1 MIERT
6 LYNSVGARFKIGRQ
20 SKGLTLEE
28 VAKGSG
34 LGLSRSA
41 ISSIEQGKQQISLHQ
56 FLRLTKMLDLPS
68 VEIITDMLKSMGDGK
83 STVETALHKR
93 PKTRSLIE
101 TV

>member
-1 MIERT
+1 MIERSF
-6 LYNSVGARFKIGRQ
+6 YSAVGALLKTGRNSQ
-20 SKGLTLEE
+20 NLTLEE
-28 VAKGSG
+28 VAKKSG

-56 FLRLTKMLDLPS
+56 FLRLAKVLNFRPA
-68 VEIITDMLKSMGDGK
+68 EIIMDVSKNLGEEK
-83 STVETALHKR
+83 STLETTLYKR

>member
-6 LYNSVGARFKIGRQ
+6 LYSDVGARFKKGREA
-20 SKGLTLEE
+20 KGLTLEE
-28 VAKGSG
+28 VAVGSG

-56 FLRLTKMLDLPS
+56 FLRITKLLDLRPT
-68 VEIITDMLKSMGDGK
+68 EIIMEMLKNIDDGR
-83 STVETALHKR
+83 STVASVLHKR
-93 PKTRSLIE
+93 PKTRSFIE